1 MTDHFI
7 ETKNLTLDFVDK
19 ETGRHLKVSFI
30 EGSDKSGYLT
40 INSSNAANP
49 DYMKVSYHPACNEL
63 RYAFTN
69 EYWRNQGRPNQ
80 ERKKFVQKPI
90 SPNQTLVM
98 IYLDKA
104 ALFRDDEIDPS
115 HQTVLFPDDGAVELR
130 LAFENSR
137 LTLLSKKIERDQ
149 GIEEFIQRSQ
159 TKLYE
164 AYPDARGPIK
174 GCVQAP
180 LTGDSLPLKIVVF
193 GI

>member
-1 MTDHFI
+1 
-7 ETKNLTLDFVDK
+7 
-19 ETGRHLKVSFI
+19 
-30 EGSDKSGYLT
+30 
-40 INSSNAANP
+40 
-49 DYMKVSYHPACNEL
+49 
-63 RYAFTN
+63 
-69 EYWRNQGRPNQ
+69 
-80 ERKKFVQKPI
+80 
-90 SPNQTLVM
+90 M

-159 TKLYE
+159 DQLYE

-180 LTGDSLPLKIVVF
+180 LTGDNLPLKIVVF